1 MKNTIIIFTLIFF
14 VSIYPQNKN
23 NNVDSILWQKAEQ
36 ICKNN
41 LLIDT
46 HIDLPDWLYDEW
58 FDVSKETD
66 KGEIDYQRAIRG
78 GLDVAFMSI
87 YTSPGLEAKGKSKIK
102 ADSMI
107 AIVHKI
113 VKLWPDKFYF
123 IRSTSDIIS
132 NINKNKIL
140 LTMGMENGSPIEHS
154 LDNLREFYDKGVRYI
169 TLAHYKWNHISDS
182 ANDPEKK
189 WNGLSPF
196 GEEVVKEMNRLGMMV
211 DISHVSDSTF
221 YDVIKLSKAPVIAS
235 HSCCR
240 FFTPGYERNMN
251 DDMIKILA
259 ENGGVIQL
267 AFANFF
273 LKNDTYQ
280 AYTTG
285 EENIKKYLRE
295 NRIDSNSELAW
306 KYEEQYW
313 KDNPLPPATVKD
325 VADHIDHVKNLVG
338 IDYVGLGSDFNGT
351 GGMLAVGL
359 EDVSKYPN
367 LVYELLLRDYTENEI
382 AKVLGG
388 NLLRVWKEVEQTAA
402 RLKNEK

>member
-1 MKNTIIIFTLIFF
+1 MKNIILLVLPAILL
-14 VSIYPQNKN
+14 VSIHPQDKS

-36 ICKNN
+36 ICKDN

-66 KGEIDYQRAIRG
+66 KGEIDYERAIRG
-78 GLDVAFMSI
+78 GLNVGFMSI
-87 YTSPGLEAKGKSKIK
+87 YTAPGLEAKGKSKIK
-102 ADSMI
+102 ADSMM
-107 AIVHKI
+107 ALVHKM
-113 VKLWPDKFYF
+113 VELWPDKFSF
-123 IRSTSDIIS
+123 IRSTSEMEK
-132 NINKNKIL
+132 NLHKNKIL
-140 LTMGMENGSPIEHS
+140 LTIGMENGSPVENS
-154 LDNLREFYDKGVRYI
+154 LNNLKEFYDKGVRYI

-182 ANDPEKK
+182 ANDPERK

-240 FFTPGYERNMN
+240 AFTPGYERNMN
-251 DDMIKILA
+251 DDMIKELA
-259 ENGGVIQL
+259 KNGGVIQL

-273 LKNDTYQ
+273 LRNDTYQ

-285 EENIKKYLRE
+285 EKNIKDYLKQ
-295 NRIDSNSELAW
+295 NNIDSNSEAAW
-306 KYEEQYW
+306 KYEVKYW

-325 VADHIDHVKNLVG
+325 VADHIDHIKNLVG
-338 IDYVGLGSDFNGT
+338 IDYAGLGSDFNGT
-351 GGMLAVGL
+351 GGMLPVDL
-359 EDVSKYPN
+359 KDVSEYPN
-367 LVYELLLRDYTENEI
+367 LVYELLLRGYTENEI

-388 NLLRVWKEVEQTAA
+388 NLLRVWKEVEEVSAA
-402 RLKNEK
+402 LTK

>member
-1 MKNTIIIFTLIFF
+1 
-14 VSIYPQNKN
+14 
-23 NNVDSILWQKAEQ
+23 
-36 ICKNN
+36 
-41 LLIDT
+41 
-46 HIDLPDWLYDEW
+46 
-58 FDVSKETD
+58 
-66 KGEIDYQRAIRG
+66 
-78 GLDVAFMSI
+78 
-87 YTSPGLEAKGKSKIK
+87 
-102 ADSMI
+102 
-107 AIVHKI
+107 
-113 VKLWPDKFYF
+113 
-123 IRSTSDIIS
+123 
-132 NINKNKIL
+132 
-140 LTMGMENGSPIEHS
+140 
-154 LDNLREFYDKGVRYI
+154 
-169 TLAHYKWNHISDS
+169 
-182 ANDPEKK
+182 
-189 WNGLSPF
+189 
-196 GEEVVKEMNRLGMMV
+196 MMV